1 MKIFGMVGWR
11 DSGKTTLIV
20 NLLPELIRRGLEIS
34 TIKHTHHRF
43 DIDKP
48 EKDSFKHREAG
59 AREVLVTS
67 SVRWALMHE
76 LHGNPEEE
84 VKSMIARMEPV
95 DLLLIEGFKKHGHPK
110 MEVHRPS
117 KGRPLL
123 CKEDPNIV
131 MVASDEPL
139 PEVSLP
145 VLDLDDTAGVADFII
160 DYCGLAPAA
169 GAAGN

>member
-11 DSGKTTLIV
+11 DSGKTTLME
-20 NLLPELIRRGLEIS
+20 NLLPELIQRGLEVS
-34 TIKHTHHRF
+34 TIKHTHHGF

-48 EKDSFKHREAG
+48 EKDSYKHRNAG

-76 LHGNPEEE
+76 LHGDPEEAVE
-84 VKSMIARMEPV
+84 AMIARMEPV
-95 DLLLIEGFKKHGHPK
+95 DLLLIEGFKKNEHKK
-110 MEVHRPS
+110 MEIHRPS

-123 CKEDPNIV
+123 CQDDPNIV
-131 MVASDEPL
+131 MVASDGPL

-145 VLDLDDTAGVADFII
+145 VLDLGDTPAIADFII
-160 DYCGLAPAA
+160 KYCRLAE
-169 GAAGN
+169 GAGN

>member
-20 NLLPELIRRGLEIS
+20 NLLPELIRRGLEVS
-34 TIKHTHHRF
+34 TIKHTHHGF

-48 EKDSFKHREAG
+48 EKDSYKHRKAG

-67 SVRWALMHE
+67 STRWALMHE
-76 LHGNPEEE
+76 LHENPEENVE
-84 VKSMIARMEPV
+84 AMIARMGPV
-95 DLLLIEGFKKHGHPK
+95 DLLLIEGFKEHGHPK
-110 MEVHRPS
+110 MEIHRPS
-117 KGRPLL
+117 VSRPLL

-139 PEVSLP
+139 GEVSLP
-145 VLDLDDTAGVADFII
+145 VLGLDDIAGIADFII
-160 DYCGLAPAA
+160 DYCGLAGGP
-169 GAAGN
+169 GN